1 MSNSAD
7 PRGSIW
13 RRWDPHVHTP
23 GTVLNDQ
30 FGADA
35 WDEYLT
41 RIEKSAPR
49 IEVLGVTDYA
59 SLDRYED
66 VLKSKTEGRL
76 PDVAMIFPN
85 VELRLPLLTKAN
97 KPVNI
102 HLLFSPEDAD
112 HVERARGF
120 LRGLK
125 FTYQGE
131 QYSCANNDLMRLG
144 RMHAGVKLENK
155 QALEAGTNQFKV
167 TPESLRTALDNSAW
181 ARKNVIIAVAGSGR
195 DGSSGL
201 QDNDGSMQATRSE
214 IEAMCGA
221 IFTSQPSQRAFW
233 LGRGAATPQV
243 LQKKWN
249 GLKACIHGSDAHELA
264 KVGVPDEGRMTWIKG
279 DPTFEALRQACIEP
293 AERVIVDVAPP
304 TGALEYQTID
314 RVLVANASWLKTPDI
329 PLNRGLVA
337 IIGARGSG
345 KTALADLIAAATD
358 AATPARA
365 SLQSFIHRAA
375 PLLTGSTVRLNWA
388 DGSESATTLPPLNTS
403 DEPAVQYLSQQFVER
418 LCSAEGMTD
427 ELLAE
432 VERVVFEAHEVDSRM
447 GATDFN
453 ELLDIVA
460 SPSRAKRER
469 ADEENR
475 RIAEQLRKEREDND
489 SLKPLQEQMKELK
502 ESLKADKA
510 ARSSL
515 IVKGGEARAKRL
527 EQVNEAAAH
536 VRKDV
541 DRLSR
546 RETSLNTLRD
556 AVTELRDRRL
566 PELTAALERDHSDA
580 LLSDTQ
586 WDHFTIEFKTDPS
599 SIVTAE
605 LAAAQKQRTKLVGSA
620 PTPPSGEPENVPP
633 FIKDGADLSS
643 LSLKVLQA
651 EAWRLGKLIG
661 LDKDKAAQLANLNKK
676 IETAE
681 GDLAKL
687 AARITKA
694 EGAAARIKAL
704 QKRRTENYAS
714 LFDGYTEEQQQL
726 ENLYE
731 PLKAI
736 LGDEAGTL
744 GKLSFIVRRTVDL
757 EGWAN
762 QGESLLDLRSA
773 GPFRGHGELLGVA
786 EHELRAAWTHGAAK
800 DVAIAMTNFRAAHD
814 ADLMASAK
822 VPRTDNLEYRKWA
835 AAVSEWLNSTDH
847 ISIQYSVQYDGVD
860 IEQLSPGTRGI
871 VLLLLYLSLDK
882 SDDRPLIIDQPEENL
897 DPKSI
902 FDELV
907 ERFRDTR
914 HRRQIIIVT
923 HNANLVVNTDAD
935 QVIVAKAGRH
945 RPGNLPKI
953 TYLSGSLENPAI
965 RKQVCKILE
974 GGKKAFEARAKR
986 LRITLK

>member
-1 MSNSAD
+1 MSNAAD

-13 RRWDPHVHTP
+13 RRWDPHIHTP
-23 GTVLNDQ
+23 GTLMNNQ
-30 FGADA
+30 FGPDA
-35 WDEYLT
+35 WGEYLT
-41 RIEKSAPR
+41 RLEKSEPR

-66 VLKSKTEGRL
+66 VLKFKAEGRL

-85 VELRLPLLTKAN
+85 VELRLPLVTKSN

-102 HLLFSPEDAD
+102 HLLFSPKDDD
-112 HVERARGF
+112 HVDRARGF

-131 QYSCANNDLMRLG
+131 QYSCDNGDLMRLG
-144 RMHAGVKLENK
+144 RKHGGSKLEDR
-155 QALEAGTNQFKV
+155 QALKAGTNQFKV
-167 TPESLRTALDNSAW
+167 TPDALRTALDNSTW
-181 ARKNVIIAVAGSGR
+181 ARKNVIVAVAGSSR

-201 QDNDGSMQATRSE
+201 RDDDGSMEATRTE

-221 IFTSQPSQRAFW
+221 IFTSQPAQRAFW
-233 LGRGAATPQV
+233 LGRSAATPEE

-249 GLKACIHGSDAHELA
+249 GLKACIHGSDAHQLD

-293 AERVIVDVAPP
+293 AERVIVDTAPP
-304 TGALEYQTID
+304 SGPLEYQTIKQVTVTD
-314 RVLVANASWLKTPDI
+314 ADWLKTPTI

-358 AATPARA
+358 AATPER
-365 SLQSFIHRAA
+365 SSPQSFMHRAA
-375 PLLTGSTVRLNWA
+375 SLLEGSSVTLDWA
-388 DGSESATTLPPLNTS
+388 DGNQSETSLPPENTS
-403 DEPAVQYLSQQFVER
+403 GEPAVQYLSQQFVER

-432 VERVVFEAHEVDSRM
+432 VERVVFEAHDVDSRM
-447 GATDFN
+447 GATEFK

-475 RIAEQLRKEREDND
+475 RIAEQLLQEREDND
-489 SLKPLQEQMKELK
+489 NLKPLQAQKMVLEEALK
-502 ESLKADKA
+502 VDKA

-515 IVKGGEARAKRL
+515 IVKGGEARAKRF
-527 EQVNEAAAH
+527 EEVNDAAAV
-536 VRKDV
+536 VRTQV

-546 RETSLNTLRD
+546 RETALTTLRD
-556 AVTELRDRRL
+556 EVVDLRDRRL
-566 PELTAALERDHSDA
+566 PELTASLERDHADA
-580 LLSDTQ
+580 LLTRAQ
-586 WDHFTIEFKTDPS
+586 WDSFEIQFKSDPAQT
-599 SIVTAE
+599 VTAE
-605 LAAAQKQRTKLVGSA
+605 LTAVQKARTALMGPALAQ
-620 PTPPSGEPENVPP
+620 PTEEPEKIPP
-633 FIKDGADLSS
+633 FVADDANLKT
-643 LSLKVLQA
+643 LTLKVLQA

-661 LDKDKAAQLANLNKK
+661 LDKDKSAQLANLNKK

-687 AARITKA
+687 VARITKA
-694 EGAAARIKAL
+694 EGAAARIQAL
-704 QKRRTENYAS
+704 LKRRTENYAS
-714 LFDGYTEEQQQL
+714 LFDGYAEEQEQL
-726 ENLYE
+726 ENLYG
-731 PLKAI
+731 PLKSI
-736 LGDEAGTL
+736 LGDEPGTL
-744 GKLSFIVRRTVDL
+744 GKLSFVVRRSVNL
-757 EGWAN
+757 EAWAN
-762 QGESLLDLRSA
+762 RGESLLDLRAA
-773 GPFRGHGELLGVA
+773 GPFRGHGVLLGVA
-786 EHELRAAWTHGAAK
+786 EQELADAWQNGAANE
-800 DVAIAMTNFRAAHD
+800 VAAAMAAFRATHD
-814 ADLMASAK
+814 SDLVASAK
-822 VPRTDNLEYRKWA
+822 VPRSDRLGYRKWA
-835 AAVSEWLNSTDH
+835 AAISEWLNSTEH
-847 ISIQYSVQYDGVD
+847 ISIQYGVQYDGVD

-902 FDELV
+902 FEELV
-907 ERFRDTR
+907 ERFRATR
-914 HRRQIIIVT
+914 SRRQIIIVT

-935 QVIVAKAGRH
+935 QVIVANVGRH

-953 TYLSGSLENPAI
+953 TYKSGSLENPAI
-965 RKQVCKILE
+965 RKQVCEILE
-974 GGKKAFEARAKR
+974 GGKKAFEERAKR
-986 LRITLK
+986 LRLTLK